1 MIPDTYESILTDD
14 STTITTKKGNKV
26 TRKGD
31 PEDPAVVLDAGSSKA
46 IKSAH
51 ELN

>member
-1 MIPDTYESILTDD
+1 MGNGALLMAAR
-14 STTITTKKGNKV
+14 TTITTKKGNKV

-31 PEDPAVVLDAGSSKA
+31 AEDPAVVVDAGSSKA
-46 IKSAH
+46 IKLDH

>member
-1 MIPDTYESILTDD
+1 MILTRNR
-14 STTITTKKGNKV
+14 TTITTKKGNKV

-31 PEDPAVVLDAGSSKA
+31 EEDPAVVLDAGSSKA
-46 IKSAH
+46 IKLNH